1 MTSSSDLDALLGR
14 VAQSDRAA
22 FRVLYEASASTLF
35 AVLISILRQR
45 DLAEDALQDVFVRV
59 WNNADAWRPSRGAA
73 MAWLTTL
80 ARNRAID
87 ILRKRGR
94 ELPLSDEAAAAL
106 PAENGDA
113 DPEVAAQWGSD
124 TVRLRDCMKELS
136 GEQRSSIRL
145 AFLRG
150 LSHSE
155 VARATGAPIGTVKSW
170 IRRGLA
176 ALKTCIGR

>member
-1 MTSSSDLDALLGR
+1 MTTSSKLDALLGR
-14 VAQSDRAA
+14 VAQSDHAA
-22 FRVLYEASASTLF
+22 FRALYDASASRLF
-35 AVLISILRQR
+35 AVLISILSQR

-59 WNNADAWRPSRGAA
+59 WNSADAWRPSQGAA

-94 ELPLSDEAAAAL
+94 EMPLSDDAAEAL
-106 PAENGDA
+106 PAEGSGT
-113 DPEVAAQWGSD
+113 DPELAAQWGSD
-124 TVRLRDCMKELS
+124 ADRLRVCMDELT
-136 GEQRSSIRL
+136 GEQCTSIRL

-150 LSHSE
+150 CSHSE
-155 VARATGAPIGTVKSW
+155 VAQVTGAPLGTVKSW

-176 ALKTCIGR
+176 ALKACIAR